1 MIHFH
6 TDLDNTL
13 IYSYKHDIGAEKLC
27 AEIYEGREVS
37 FITKETSRL
46 LQEIKKQG
54 KQIEMIPTTTRTKEQ
69 YNRVHLGQ
77 NFRYALVCNG
87 GVLLVEG
94 EEDEDW
100 YKESLELIEDSRKEL
115 HQALRLLEREE
126 RRNFELRFIRELFV
140 FTKCEEP
147 EAVAE
152 SLRKNL
158 DARFVD
164 VFTNGVKIY
173 VLPKALHKGK
183 AVERFLQYEKADF
196 VVGAGDSA
204 FDISMLEAADFGIA
218 PPRLFSSYPFSEKV
232 KCPRDGKLF
241 AESVLGAVLKF
252 LV

>member
-13 IYSYKHDIGAEKLC
+13 IYSYKHDIGTEKLC
-27 AEIYEGREVS
+27 AEVYEGREVS
-37 FITKETSRL
+37 FITKEASRL
-46 LQEIKKQG
+46 LQEIRNQG
-54 KQIEMIPTTTRTKEQ
+54 NLIEIIPTTTRTKEQ

-77 NFRYALVCNG
+77 AFRYALVCNG

-94 EEDEDW
+94 EEEENW
-100 YKESLELIEDSRKEL
+100 YKESLRLIEDSRREL
-115 HQALRLLEREE
+115 QKALFLLEREE
-126 RRNFELRFIRELFV
+126 RRKFELRFIRELFV

-147 EAVAE
+147 ERVAE
-152 SLRKNL
+152 GLRENL
-158 DARFVD
+158 DTGFVD

-183 AVERFLQYEKADF
+183 AVKRFLKYQKADF
-196 VVGAGDSA
+196 VVAAGDSA
-204 FDISMLEAADFGIA
+204 FDISMLKAADLGIA
-218 PPRLFSSYPFSEKV
+218 PPGLFSSYPFPGNV

-241 AESVLGAVLKF
+241 AESVLGAVLKR